1 MTGSKTPKNSK
12 MLKGGVA
19 GSLVAAVCCFTP
31 LLVIA
36 FTGAGLAGLVGG
48 LDYVLF
54 PMLFGSLGV
63 VAYALYLQAGSQG
76 PSSKAIIAVLVVLF
90 SGLLIW
96 LEFRYALRISL
107 AAVALVLA
115 YWFYVRSANLKL
127 ET

>member
-1 MTGSKTPKNSK
+1 MTSSENPKNSK
-12 MLKGGVA
+12 MLKGGIV

-63 VAYALYLQAGSQG
+63 VAYALYLQAGSLG
-76 PSSKAIIAVLVVLF
+76 ASPKVIIAVLVVLF